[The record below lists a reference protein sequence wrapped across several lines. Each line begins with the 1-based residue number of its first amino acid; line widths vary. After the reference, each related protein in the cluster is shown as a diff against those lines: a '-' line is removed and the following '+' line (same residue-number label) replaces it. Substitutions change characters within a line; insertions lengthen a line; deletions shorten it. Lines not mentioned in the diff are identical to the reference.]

1 LEVTV
6 HELAED
12 RFTPRD
18 VPDFGLPEPV
28 YAQALDNLVQAN
40 VDVIVH
46 AGDDRILLGYR
57 KDLPLRDMFWVFGGR
72 MKVGESMADAGA
84 RALVRELGLKADQD
98 RLHLAN
104 IYNVMWGT
112 RSAPPEERGF
122 QTLLTLMKYRCTED
136 EAESITVADNTHQ
149 SVRWYATAEIR
160 ELHTSGSGLIH
171 PFLPIVL
178 QNAGLY

>member
-1 LEVTV
+1 MDVVV
-6 HELAED
+6 HELVED
-12 RFTPRD
+12 HFTLRD

-46 AGDDRILLGYR
+46 TGDDRILLGYR
-57 KDLPLRDMFWVFGGR
+57 KDLPLREMFWVFGGR
-72 MKVGESMADAGA
+72 MKVGETMADTGA
-84 RALVRELGLKADQD
+84 RALVRELGLDVD
-98 RLHLAN
+98 RGRLSFAN

-122 QTLLTLMKYRCTED
+122 QTLLTLMKYRCTEE
-136 EAESITVADNTHQ
+136 EAASVTVADNTHQ
-149 SVRWYATAEIR
+149 SVRWYSTTEIR
-160 ELHTSGSGLIH
+160 ELHTSGSDLIH

>member
-1 LEVTV
+1 MDTTV
-6 HELAED
+6 HELVED
-12 RFTPRD
+12 HFTPRH

-46 AGDDRILLGYR
+46 TGDGRVLLGYR

-72 MKVGESMADAGA
+72 MKVGETMADAGA
-84 RALVRELGLKADQD
+84 RALARELGLDADRE
-98 RLHLAN
+98 RLHFAN

-122 QTLLTLMKYRCTED
+122 QTLLTLMTYRCTGE
-136 EAESITVADNTHQ
+136 EAESVTAADNTHQ
-149 SVRWYATAEIR
+149 SVRWYSAAEIR

-171 PFLPIVL
+171 PFLPTVL
-178 QNAGLY
+178 RNAGLY